1 MTPSGQQFVIA
12 AGDLEAIVTEVG
24 ATLRSFTVGGI
35 DVTVPY
41 PQDALAPRCVGTVL
55 VPWPNRLRGGRYL
68 FEGETMQV
76 AVSEPD
82 RGNAIHG
89 FGRWSRWTPVLHEPS
104 RVTLAFDIPP
114 QKGYPFEVL
123 VEVTYAL
130 HPELGLSLS
139 VSATNHGGRAAPFGV
154 GWHPYL
160 STRGTTLDAMTVRLP
175 ASQRLLLDD
184 GGIPI
189 GAQSVAK
196 SPFDLRRGRKLN
208 GLRMDDAFT
217 SLKLDDRHAHAEV
230 RAGKAG
236 GARVWCDETFRYLQV
251 FTAENV
257 INGKSGVA
265 VEPMTCA
272 PDAFNST
279 AGLIVL
285 QPGGTWAGSC
295 GIAPI

>member
-1 MTPSGQQFVIA
+1 MTPSGQQFGIA
-12 AGDLEAIVTEVG
+12 AGDLAAIVTEVG
-24 ATLRSFTVGGI
+24 ATLRSFTQGGV

-41 PQDALAPRCVGTVL
+41 PEDALAPRCAGTVL
-55 VPWPNRLRGGRYL
+55 VPWPNRLRGGRYT
-68 FEGETMQV
+68 FEGELMQL
-76 AVSEPD
+76 ALSEPD

-89 FGRWSRWTPVLHEPS
+89 LGRWSRWTPLLHEQS

-123 VEVTYAL
+123 VEVTYTL
-130 HPELGLSLS
+130 HAELGLSVS
-139 VSATNHGGRAAPFGV
+139 FSATNHGRRAAPFGV

-160 STRGTTLDAMTVRLP
+160 STRDVVLDAMTVQLP
-175 ASQRLLLDD
+175 ARERLLLDD
-184 GGIPI
+184 GGVPI
-189 GAQSVAK
+189 GTRSVAK
-196 SPFDLRRGRKLN
+196 SPYDLRRGRKLN

-217 SLKLDDRHAHAEV
+217 SLRLNERHANAEV
-230 RAGKAG
+230 RAKKT

-257 INGKSGVA
+257 INGHAGVA
-265 VEPMTCA
+265 IEPMTCA

-285 QPGGTWAGSC
+285 EPGGTWAGSC
-295 GIAPI
+295 GIAPL

>member
-1 MTPSGQQFVIA
+1 MTPSGQQFQIA
-12 AGDLEAIVTEVG
+12 AGDFAAIVTEVG
-24 ATLRSFTVGGI
+24 ATLRSFTARGV

-41 PQDALAPRCVGTVL
+41 PVEALAPRCAGTVL
-55 VPWPNRLRGGRYL
+55 VPWPNRLRGGQYI
-68 FEGETMQV
+68 FQGETMQL
-76 AVSEPD
+76 ALSEPD

-89 FGRWSRWTPVLHEPS
+89 LGRWSRWTPMLHEQS

-130 HPELGLSLS
+130 HPELGLSVS
-139 VSATNHGGRAAPFGV
+139 FSATNHGFRPAPFGV

-160 STRGTTLDAMTVRLP
+160 TTRGAVLDAVTVQLP
-175 ASQRLLLDD
+175 ARERLLLDD
-184 GGIPI
+184 AGVPI
-189 GAQSVAK
+189 GTHSVAK
-196 SPFDLRRGRKLN
+196 SPYDLRRGRKLN

-217 SLKLDDRHAHAEV
+217 SLKLEERHAHAEV
-230 RAGKAG
+230 RAKKT
-236 GARVWCDETFRYLQV
+236 GARLWCDETFRFLQV

-257 INGKSGVA
+257 IDGQSGVA
-265 VEPMTCA
+265 IEPMTCA

-285 QPGGTWAGSC
+285 DPGGTWAGSC
-295 GIAPI
+295 GIAPT

>member
-1 MTPSGQQFVIA
+1 MTPSGQQFHIA
-12 AGDLEAIVTEVG
+12 SGELGAIVTEVG
-24 ATLRSFTVGGI
+24 ATLRSFTAGGV

-41 PQDALAPRCVGTVL
+41 PEDVLTPRCCGTVL
-55 VPWPNRLRGGRYL
+55 VPWPNRLRGGRYA
-68 FEGETMQV
+68 FESAPMQL
-76 AVSEPD
+76 ALTEPE
-82 RGNAIHG
+82 RHNAIHG
-89 FGRWSRWTPVLHEPS
+89 LGRWSRWTPVLHEPS
-104 RVTLAFDIPP
+104 RVTLAFDIPA

-139 VSATNHGGRAAPFGV
+139 FSATNHGPRRAPFGA

-160 STRGTTLDAMTVRLP
+160 STRGATLERTTVQLP
-175 ASQRLLLDD
+175 ARERLLLDD
-184 GGIPI
+184 DGVPI

-196 SPFDLRRGRKLN
+196 SPFDLRRGRRL
-208 GLRMDDAFT
+208 GALRMDDAFT
-217 SLKLDDRHAHAEV
+217 SLNVVDRHARAEV
-230 RAGKAG
+230 RAGRA

-251 FTAENV
+251 FTAPDV
-257 INGKSGVA
+257 IGGRPGVA

-285 QPGGTWAGSC
+285 EPGGTWSGSC
-295 GIAPI
+295 GITPI